1 MGKRRELQSSINF
14 ESYTE
19 RWSYI
24 LLWLGFLIGYLVS
37 ALCLVFLIYKIG
49 QMNKAER
56 HWYESKFIEQS
67 AKKETGQLKELKNE
81 GKKA

>member
-1 MGKRRELQSSINF
+1 MQSSINF

-19 RWSYI
+19 SWSYI

-49 QMNKAER
+49 QMNKAEGR
-56 HWYESKFIEQS
+56 WYQINFIKEST
-67 AKKETGQLKELKNE
+67 KKEAAQLKEIKND
-81 GKKA
+81 GKKAQ